1 MHEFALVL
9 IGAAISL
16 VSSVTVTWLQ
26 GRYLRRSEL
35 RASARES
42 TRQLT
47 SMFIAERDNP
57 SDLTSTEPSPN
68 LSEAEM
74 TAAAI
79 ADRRTRERVRALL
92 RLLRELKLPEL
103 QELSGVKPERSRDL
117 ICEHALEVLGAH
129 FRSERIPSLPQPVR
143 KILDVE
149 DEALN
154 IHANGGNTESGSTGS
169 TGSGDTTRKSESPA
183 QAGSSGRGSR
193 RSKSQSAS
201 AGSKSGTKKAD
212 DKDEKEK
219 DIESSSFWNEDQ

>member
-26 GRYLRRSEL
+26 ARYLRRSEL

-57 SDLTSTEPSPN
+57 TDLTSKEPSPN
-68 LSEAEM
+68 LTEAEM

-79 ADRRTRERVRALL
+79 ADRRTRERVRTLI
-92 RLLRELKLPEL
+92 RLLRELRLPEL
-103 QELSGVKPERSRDL
+103 QELSGLKPERGREV

-129 FRSERIPSLPQPVR
+129 FRSERIPGLPQQIR
-143 KILDVE
+143 KIIDVE

-154 IHANGGNTESGSTGS
+154 IHANGAG
-169 TGSGDTTRKSESPA
+169 TGSGDTGGTGQKSEAPA
-183 QAGSSGRGSR
+183 QAGSSGRGAR
-193 RSKSQSAS
+193 RKSQSTS
-201 AGSKSGTKKAD
+201 TGGKSGAKKAG
-212 DKDEKEK
+212 DKEDKEK
-219 DIESSSFWNEDQ
+219 DIEDSSFWSESQ